1 VHLQRRLH
9 IGQPLPAARRTLAW
23 DPQAWRVIGDEE
35 ANQLL
40 RRPYVRRDPPGPG
53 PGLAWGDGPGGQ
65 LNSVQ
70 DRIRAACTRA
80 GRDPRSVLL
89 LAVSKGQ
96 PPENVT
102 GLAGLGQRSSART
115 GCRRPKP
122 RSSSA
127 QGGCAGHLIGH
138 LQTNKAREAVRLF
151 EMIQSVDSLR
161 LADELNRCAD
171 KAARTLPVL
180 LEVNVAG
187 EASKFGYKPEALL
200 AELRQI
206 NALPRLEIHGLM
218 TLAPGR
224 RAGEGP
230 ARLPPP
236 PRTETPVRR
245 LAGRAAAALSMA

>member
-1 VHLQRRLH
+1 MDL
-9 IGQPLPAARRTLAW
+9 AA
-23 DPQAWRVIGDEE
+23 
-35 ANQLL
+35 NF
-40 RRPYVRRDPPGPG
+40 
-53 PGLAWGDGPGGQ
+53 
-65 LNSVQ
+65 NSVQ
-70 DRIRAACTRA
+70 DRIRAACARA

-102 GLAGLGQRSSART
+102 GLAGLGQALFGENRVQEAKAKIEQCPGRL
-115 GCRRPKP
+115 RW
-122 RSSSA
+122 
-127 QGGCAGHLIGH
+127 HLIGH

-187 EASKFGYKPEALL
+187 EASKFGYKPETLL
-200 AELRQI
+200 AELGQI

-218 TLAPGR
+218 TLAPW
-224 RAGEGP
+224 
-230 ARLPPP
+230 
-236 PRTETPVRR
+236 TPEPEKVRPVFRR
-245 LAGRAAAALSMA
+245 LRELKSQCEDLLGAPLPHLSMGMTGDFEAAIEEGATLVRIGTALFGER